1 MTAHAFRVGGH
12 EYPVVLPTLRDP
24 RMHLASV
31 IITVQ
36 ILGQTVL
43 GFELSIAQILVSLGT
58 AAALELAIVFHR
70 QRAVVWPGSALLTAN
85 GVALILRV
93 PGTEHGDW
101 WSLHGWYYYAG
112 ISAASLLS
120 KYLIRY
126 RGHHVFNPSN
136 IGLVVAFLLLG
147 SNRIEPLDF
156 WWGPMSPGIAAATA
170 VILVG
175 GFTITSRLDLLG
187 MAAGFWITFALS
199 LGIVASTGHCMTAT
213 WHLGPIC
220 GASFWWVLVTS
231 PEVLIFLFFMIT
243 DPKTTPTGRVARVV
257 FGICVGF
264 LAALL
269 VAPQTTEFASKV
281 AVLGSLAIMCVARY
295 PLARVVPAAGSDDD
309 HLRRWLTRSLRDR
322 GDHEGASGA
331 HLRPRL
337 GTVGGGLTAAGIC
350 VLALVFAGTPAREPT
365 VHLRPDGTVGSQR
378 DLAVDE
384 STLPPV
390 TISDAMREL
399 SPRLSDRTARLMAAD
414 VLADLA
420 SERRARLDLDDTAAT
435 EGSVFSRLQDLE
447 GEIASVQA
455 GGQIVVPDYTID
467 RMVIVPVYDP
477 KNAQAGP
484 QFGVEVHGTVTYT
497 TYGGTPP
504 TTGVPSLPEPYERV
518 FALFLSGDRYLLAA
532 DYPPGVE

>member
-1 MTAHAFRVGGH
+1 MTAHALRVGDR

-31 IITVQ
+31 IFTVQ

-43 GFELSIAQILVSLGT
+43 DFELSIAQILVSLGT

-70 QRAVVWPGSALLTAN
+70 RRAIVWPGSALLTAN

-112 ISAASLLS
+112 VSALSLLS
-120 KYLIRY
+120 KYLIRF
-126 RGHHVFNPSN
+126 RGQHVFNPSN
-136 IGLVVAFLLLG
+136 IGLVVAFLVLG

-156 WWGPMSPGIAAATA
+156 WWGPFSPGIAAATA
-170 VILVG
+170 VIVVG
-175 GFTITSRLDLLG
+175 GFVITSRLELLG
-187 MAAGFWITFALS
+187 MAAGFWVAFALS
-199 LGIVASTGHCMTAT
+199 LGVVAWSGHCMTAT

-243 DPKTTPTGRVARVV
+243 DPKTTPTGSVARVL
-257 FGICVGF
+257 FGVCVGF
-264 LAALL
+264 VAALL
-269 VAPQTTEFASKV
+269 VAPQTTEFAAKV

-295 PLARVVPAAGSDDD
+295 PLARFVPAAGSEDDR
-309 HLRRWLTRSLRDR
+309 LRRWVARPLRRRD
-322 GDHEGASGA
+322 EGTADGV
-331 HLRPRL
+331 LPTRL
-337 GTVGGGLTAAGIC
+337 GLATVGGGVVTAGIC
-350 VLALVFAGTPAREPT
+350 VLALVVAGTPAREPT
-365 VHLRPDGTVGSQR
+365 VQLRQDGSVGSDR
-378 DLAVDE
+378 DVAIDE
-384 STLPPV
+384 SALPPV

-399 SPRLSDRTARLMAAD
+399 SPRLTERTARLMAAD

-420 SERRARLDLDDTAAT
+420 SERRARLELDPAAAA
-435 EGSVFSRLQDLE
+435 EGAVFSRLRDLE
-447 GEIASVQA
+447 AEIDTLRTGGEV
-455 GGQIVVPDYTID
+455 VVPEYAIE

-497 TYGGTPP
+497 TYGGSPP
-504 TTGVPSLPEPYERV
+504 TTAAPSPPERVERV